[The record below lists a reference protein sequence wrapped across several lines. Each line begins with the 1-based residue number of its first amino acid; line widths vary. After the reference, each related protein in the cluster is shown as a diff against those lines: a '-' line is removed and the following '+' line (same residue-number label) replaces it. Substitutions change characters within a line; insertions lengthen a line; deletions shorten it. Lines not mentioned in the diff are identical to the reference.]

1 MARYDISPAWFRT
14 PGGRSALVYI
24 REGTNDWNT
33 AQASMTEDEYH
44 LHELTLTGHGVD
56 IGGYLGTVTLG
67 LLIDN
72 PGLRMTIV
80 EPVPNNLELIERNL
94 RANGVL
100 DRATIIAG
108 AIGYPSG
115 GISTIH
121 YGFSGN
127 EQVEHHAYIGN
138 MSLLAGHGPLQCPDH
153 VPHVHAEVPT
163 VSIGDLVQADTV
175 FLKIDCEGGEWQA
188 FEDPAVRR
196 VPRIHGELHPV
207 NGHRMNDVLPLLPDH
222 EVSLDFPEGISH
234 EHGPAEFRAVLR

>member
-44 LHELTLTGHGVD
+44 LHELTLDGHGVD

-72 PGLRMTIV
+72 PKLRMTIV
-80 EPVPNNLELIERNL
+80 EPVPNNLDLIVKNL
-94 RANGVL
+94 MANGVF
-100 DRATIIAG
+100 DRAEVVRG

-115 GISTIH
+115 GTSTIH

-138 MSLLAGHGPLQCPDH
+138 MSLLSGIGPLQCPDH
-153 VPHVHAEVPT
+153 VPHVHVEVPT
-163 VSIGDLVQADTV
+163 VTIGELVGPDTQ
-175 FLKIDCEGGEWQA
+175 FLKIDCEGGEWLA
-188 FEDPAVRR
+188 FEDEAIRT

-207 NGHRMNDVLPLLPDH
+207 NGHRMSDIEALLPDH
-222 EVSLDFPEGISH
+222 DISLEFPPDISH
-234 EHGPAEFRAVLR
+234 EYGPAEFRAVLR